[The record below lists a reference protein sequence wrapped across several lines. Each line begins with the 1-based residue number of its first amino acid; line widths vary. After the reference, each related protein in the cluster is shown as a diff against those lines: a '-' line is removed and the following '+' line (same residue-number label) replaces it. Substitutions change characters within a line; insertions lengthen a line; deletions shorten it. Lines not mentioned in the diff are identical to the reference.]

1 VRQRLLELVVGGTAL
16 ALSPAVAMALGY
28 NLDHDHDVENV
39 VAVRAHEPGT
49 MVTGWQWQIRD
60 GRKRAN
66 IGDVVDHP
74 LPLLAINPNGGRFS
88 DLLVRGYVGAN
99 GTLES
104 LWQWDGSH
112 ARKLWTLALPPS
124 LLQPSGQFLW
134 DAGWHGEWA
143 PRFTRASVVA
153 GVYVPPAV
161 TKNYYVAPCRACAT
175 TAVVTV
181 RWTWVPRA
189 DRYVYAGESG
199 LP

>member
-1 VRQRLLELVVGGTAL
+1 MQRRLLATLVAGITL
-16 ALSPAVAMALGY
+16 ALTPAVALGISY
-28 NLDHDHDVENV
+28 NLDHDHDVESI

-49 MVTGWQWQIRD
+49 SVTGWQWQIRD

-66 IGDVVDHP
+66 IGDVVDVL

-88 DLLVRGYVGAN
+88 DPLVRGYAGAN

-104 LWQWDGSH
+104 LWQWDGSR
-112 ARKLWTLALPPS
+112 ARKLWTSALPPS
-124 LLQPSGQFLW
+124 LLQPSGQLLF

-153 GVYVPPAV
+153 GVRTPPSV
-161 TKNYYVAPCRACAT
+161 TKKYYVAPCRGCAT
-175 TAVVTV
+175 TAIVTV
-181 RWTWVPRA
+181 RWTWNPRA
-189 DRYVYAGESG
+189 DRYVYAGETG